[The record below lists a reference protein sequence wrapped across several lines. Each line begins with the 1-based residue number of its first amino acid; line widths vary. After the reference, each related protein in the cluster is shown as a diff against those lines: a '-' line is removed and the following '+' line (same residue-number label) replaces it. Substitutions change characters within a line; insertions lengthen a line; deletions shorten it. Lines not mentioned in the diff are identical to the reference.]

1 MFRSALFPVYAPLF
15 VLAVASFGLSPR
27 EEIAPPPDYTI
38 LLHDAR
44 YTGASPAGELKL
56 SAGRIEYDDG
66 TARLFSLQL
75 SQQTAAGGRVVLHGE
90 SGEAKRGEGA
100 ARQFKIN
107 AVRGEITNGGRLL
120 TLRAESVFYD
130 TADGGLSGISPR
142 IAGDGGELRGD
153 RFAWSA
159 KDGWRLEGNVKSVY
173 WR

>member
-15 VLAVASFGLSPR
+15 VLAVASFGLSPS

-75 SQQTAAGGRVVLHGE
+75 SQQTAAGGASCVARR
-90 SGEAKRGEGA
+90 KRRGKTRRRCGA
-100 ARQFKIN
+100 TI
-107 AVRGEITNGGRLL
+107 
-120 TLRAESVFYD
+120 
-130 TADGGLSGISPR
+130 
-142 IAGDGGELRGD
+142 
-153 RFAWSA
+153 
-159 KDGWRLEGNVKSVY
+159 
-173 WR
+173 